1 MQPSLFHVDWVAM
14 ASMGL
19 ASPYTTTKL
28 AKQWA
33 PMSQTHIP
41 TLQRDRHVTGTVI
54 LIVIVACSTLVLEH
68 VPHHKKHYFILTGP
82 DLPRLKMM
90 LAA

>member
-1 MQPSLFHVDWVAM
+1 M

-28 AKQWA
+28 ARQWA

-54 LIVIVACSTLVLEH
+54 LIVTVACSILVLEH
-68 VPHHKKHYFILTGP
+68 MPHHKEHYLTLTGP
-82 DLPRLKMM
+82 DLPHLEMM